1 MGDETLKRCP
11 FCGSA
16 NLSED
21 WSSRDGRHGEVTD
34 WWVTCLDCG
43 GGGPVKSSLYDARE
57 AFGAERVSI
66 EALRAGRDAAV
77 ARAEAAEAAW
87 RPIATAP
94 KDGSRL
100 LLWLPELQLNYAPP
114 RIIPALAAEGFFDT
128 LFDHEWMLSRGGV
141 SIDYRP
147 LVPTHWMPLPTGPRA
162 G

>member
-1 MGDETLKRCP
+1 MKRCP

-66 EALRAGRDAAV
+66 EALRTERDAAV
-77 ARAEAAEAAW
+77 ARAEAAEAALAAA
-87 RPIATAP
+87 RAEGAAAERAQVVAFCNATAYHGAR
-94 KDGSRL
+94 D
-100 LLWLPELQLNYAPP
+100 A
-114 RIIPALAAEGFFDT
+114 IAAG
-128 LFDHEWMLSRGGV
+128 L
-141 SIDYRP
+141 
-147 LVPTHWMPLPTGPRA
+147 HWQRD
-162 G
+162 